1 MIRPIRE
8 DEYPLLDEFLYQAI
22 FVRPGETPPPR
33 SILSRPELQVYVEG
47 FGARKADHCL
57 LAESDGQVVG
67 AVWVRIMQDY
77 GHVDDETPSFALSLL
92 PEYRGRGI
100 GTQLMR
106 AMLKLLEQKGY
117 AQASLAV
124 QKDNYALRLYRK
136 LGFETVDENEQEYIM
151 ICRLHDLADCR
162 GVAHGQNGACSKNA
176 GTIPCSV
183 SVDGSSE
190 NGVDP
195 QRSDSAD
202 AHG

>member
-47 FGARKADHCL
+47 FGARKTDHCL

-92 PEYRGRGI
+92 PE
-100 GTQLMR
+100 
-106 AMLKLLEQKGY
+106 
-117 AQASLAV
+117 
-124 QKDNYALRLYRK
+124 
-136 LGFETVDENEQEYIM
+136 
-151 ICRLHDLADCR
+151 
-162 GVAHGQNGACSKNA
+162 
-176 GTIPCSV
+176 
-183 SVDGSSE
+183 
-190 NGVDP
+190 
-195 QRSDSAD
+195 
-202 AHG
+202 

>member
-47 FGARKADHCL
+47 FGARKEDHCL
-57 LAESDGQVVG
+57 LAEYDGQVVG

-106 AMLKLLEQKGY
+106 AMLKLLEHKGY

-151 ICRLHDLADCR
+151 ICRL
-162 GVAHGQNGACSKNA
+162 GEGK
-176 GTIPCSV
+176 TP
-183 SVDGSSE
+183 
-190 NGVDP
+190 
-195 QRSDSAD
+195 
-202 AHG
+202 

>member
-57 LAESDGQVVG
+57 LAEYDGQVVG

-124 QKDNYALRLYRK
+124 QKDNYALRLYRR

-151 ICRLHDLADCR
+151 ICRL
-162 GVAHGQNGACSKNA
+162 GEGKTS
-176 GTIPCSV
+176 
-183 SVDGSSE
+183 
-190 NGVDP
+190 
-195 QRSDSAD
+195 
-202 AHG
+202 

>member
-117 AQASLAV
+117 VQASLAV

-151 ICRLHDLADCR
+151 ICRL
-162 GVAHGQNGACSKNA
+162 GEGK
-176 GTIPCSV
+176 TP
-183 SVDGSSE
+183 
-190 NGVDP
+190 
-195 QRSDSAD
+195 
-202 AHG
+202 